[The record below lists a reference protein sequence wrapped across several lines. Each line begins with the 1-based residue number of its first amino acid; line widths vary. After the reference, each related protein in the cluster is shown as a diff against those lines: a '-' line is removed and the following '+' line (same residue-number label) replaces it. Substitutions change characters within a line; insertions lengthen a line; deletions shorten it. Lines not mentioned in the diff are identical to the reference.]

1 MNDII
6 ALIQPDGSS
15 REVFCGLRSVGRS
28 EFYQANATGYKPEL
42 VFVLAD
48 YLDYNDETLVDFNEK
63 RYRVIRSYRT
73 GQELELIVTKA
84 SAEEVDW
91 DG

>member
-1 MNDII
+1 M
-6 ALIQPDGSS
+6 
-15 REVFCGLRSVGRS
+15 FCSLRSVGRS
-28 EFYQANATGYKPEL
+28 EFYQANASGYKPEM

-48 YLDYNDETLVDFNEK
+48 YLEYNEEILAEHNGQ

-73 GQELELIVTKA
+73 GQQLELVATKA
-84 SAEEVDW
+84 SAEEAEW

>member
-1 MNDII
+1 MNDIL

-15 REVFCGLRSVGRS
+15 REVFCSLRSVGRS
-28 EFYQANATGYKPEL
+28 EFYQANASGYKPEM

-48 YLDYNDETLVDFNEK
+48 YLEYNEEILAEHNGQ

-73 GQELELIVTKA
+73 GQQLELVATKA
-84 SAEEVDW
+84 SAEEAEW